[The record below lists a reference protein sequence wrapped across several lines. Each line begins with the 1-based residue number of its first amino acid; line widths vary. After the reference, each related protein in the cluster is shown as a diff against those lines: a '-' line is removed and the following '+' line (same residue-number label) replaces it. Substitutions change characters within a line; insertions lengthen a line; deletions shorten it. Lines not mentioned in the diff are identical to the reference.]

1 VTGPAREVLVHRALV
16 DQAKRGDEEAFDAL
30 ARLVGDRCMAIAV
43 RILRDAHLAED
54 AVQSALVVAWK
65 ELRTLRDPD
74 RFEPW
79 LHRILTNE
87 CYAEARR
94 RTRWTASITL
104 LPVESRAS
112 NDLMTV
118 HDRDQL
124 ERAFRRLTLEQRAVL
139 VFHRYLG
146 LSLPEVADRLGIPLG
161 TAKSRVHHATAALRA
176 SLEAD
181 DRTPRMSQERLA

>member
-1 VTGPAREVLVHRALV
+1 MHRELV
-16 DQAKRGDEEAFDAL
+16 DRAKRGDEEAFDAI
-30 ARLVGDRCMAIAV
+30 ARAVGDRCMGIAH

-54 AVQSALVVAWK
+54 AVQAALVVAWR

-79 LHRILTNE
+79 LQRILINE

-94 RTRWTASITL
+94 RTRWSANVRL
-104 LPVESRAS
+104 LPTDGSVETGGI
-112 NDLMTV
+112 LTV
-118 HDRDQL
+118 DDRDQL

-139 VFHRYLG
+139 VFHHYLD
-146 LSLPEVADRLGIPLG
+146 LPLPEVATRLDIPLG
-161 TAKSRVHHATAALRA
+161 TAKSRLHHATSALRA

-181 DRTPRMSQERLA
+181 ARTPSTSQERLA